1 MCVNIL
7 LFFWM
12 MRVTQISAQGKNFFA
27 QPRSNTPLIS
37 LHVSHFYFFLTSAT
51 VVMTPTPTPNPK
63 SALDILAA
71 ASDASGKANDGQ
83 LQHPALTANC
93 GAPVDVSGIAA
104 TSALATNPLVQA
116 AAGIILQQ
124 RQQQQQQQ
132 QQQDAVQQLAQLHYL
147 QTMAANASGAN
158 QAVTSQ
164 GTYSSLAFRAKF
176 GQ

>member
-7 LFFWM
+7 LFFLDDACHSNLST
-12 MRVTQISAQGKNFFA
+12 REELFRPATFEHSINFI
-27 QPRSNTPLIS
+27 TCITLLI
-37 LHVSHFYFFLTSAT
+37 FLTSAT

-132 QQQDAVQQLAQLHYL
+132 QDAVQQLAQLHYL